1 MSMSSFTALLYEF
14 SGDLTSQEVEDLKY
28 LCKGEIGAGKLEK
41 ITKGYQL
48 FETLEHLDLLSEKKD
63 KRDYLVSRLDK
74 VGRNDLSK
82 RLLGKQGRLDH
93 CF

>member
-1 MSMSSFTALLYEF
+1 MSSFRTLLYDF
-14 SGDLTSQEVEDLKY
+14 SGDLTSQEVDDLKY

-48 FETLEHLDLLSEKKD
+48 FETLEHLDLLSEKKT
-63 KRDYLVSRLDK
+63 KRDYLASRLDK

-82 RLLGKQGRLDH
+82 RLLGKQGRLDRIVAN
-93 CF
+93 